1 MKQNMFKASY
11 ETNSFVFLNEEIK
24 LNIEYEDC
32 EKFIWESL
40 NEDIATVSD
49 GVVKGINDGNVV
61 IRVFPIDDTSIYYDF
76 GVTVLNNNVPEI
88 IKDLLKAHNSNILLK
103 KDFNVCNAYK
113 TNIIESVSKYLFEDL
128 NINND
133 YLPLGK
139 KKWENSEVSEYMKS
153 IEFITVH
160 YTANFRSGAN
170 ALAHANYFV
179 SDTHNTS
186 IHYNTGNDG
195 VFHCLDDNIRAA
207 HAGDSSGPEF
217 EWVDTGIEY
226 DGCDLL
232 KVKVTV
238 DESPY
243 YYINGKK
250 SIIRLPDTYSYRDE
264 KTNHVIL
271 DNGEIINELTKEKRN
286 AESYFNKM
294 GFRFKVIDGKYFMS
308 KSWWCYSLV
317 DEGRICNVGGNRNS
331 IGIESCVNEGSDL
344 WYTWQITAKLV
355 AKLMKDNNL
364 TIDRVVGHHFFTA
377 KNCPAPLLVNDL
389 ELWYKFIEL
398 VEYEYLFLTKYEN
411 YNIALINI
419 NNDDVLEN
427 GRIIDGNS
435 GKFSY
440 KLIILDKEKNKEFTI
455 ILYSIVRY

>member
-1 MKQNMFKASY
+1 MKQNIFKASY
-11 ETNSFVFLNEEIK
+11 ETNSFVFVNEEIK

-32 EKFIWESL
+32 EKFTWESL
-40 NEDIATVSD
+40 NEDIAIVND
-49 GVVKGINDGNVV
+49 GVVKGINEGNVV
-61 IRVFPIDDTSIYYDF
+61 IRVFPIDNTSIYYDF
-76 GVTVLNNNVPEI
+76 GVTVLNNNISEI

-195 VFHCLDDNIRAA
+195 VYHCLEDNIRAA

-217 EWVDTGIEY
+217 EWVDTGIDY
-226 DGCDLL
+226 DGCELS

-238 DESPY
+238 EESPY
-243 YYINGKK
+243 FYINGKK
-250 SIIRLPDTYSYRDE
+250 SIVRLPETYIYRNE
-264 KTNHVIL
+264 KTNHIIL
-271 DNGEIINELTKEKRN
+271 ENGDIVNAMTNETRN

-294 GFRFKVIDGKYFMS
+294 GFRFKVIDGRYFMS
-308 KSWWCYSLV
+308 KTWWCYSLV

-355 AKLMKDNNL
+355 AKLMKDNAL

-377 KNCPAPLLVNDL
+377 KNCPAPLLTNDL
-389 ELWYKFIEL
+389 ELWNKFIEL
-398 VEYEYLFLTKYEN
+398 VEYEYLFLSKYSNYEISIEN
-411 YNIALINI
+411 EKGLN
-419 NNDDVLEN
+419 N
-427 GRIIDGNS
+427 GRINPFKE
-435 GKFSY
+435 GKISY
-440 KLIILDKEKNKEFTI
+440 KIKVFDKTKNKEFTFV
-455 ILYSIVRY
+455 LFSIVN